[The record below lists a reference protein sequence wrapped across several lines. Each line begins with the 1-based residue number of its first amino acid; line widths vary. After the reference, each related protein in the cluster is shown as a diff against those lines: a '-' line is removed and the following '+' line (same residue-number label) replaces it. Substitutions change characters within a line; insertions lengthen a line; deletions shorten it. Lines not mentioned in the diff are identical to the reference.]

1 MRTPELQPAAATD
14 VYRQTTHRKRNPSAL
29 IFFILLWA
37 VLIAC
42 GVAGAKWY
50 SDRIQNDV
58 SDRLESQTAAQI
70 TQMQQ
75 DYEARMTQLE
85 TDYKAQL
92 ALMESKIQ
100 TLNELLTFTKDN
112 MDTKTDNSNK
122 LYTQLAEVKKQLAEL
137 KKNLDVLK

>member
-1 MRTPELQPAAATD
+1 MRTPELQPAVATD
-14 VYRQTTHRKRNPSAL
+14 VYRQPALRKRKPSAL
-29 IFFILLWA
+29 LFFVLIWVL
-37 VLIAC
+37 LIAC

-50 SDRIQNDV
+50 SDRIQNQV

-70 TQMQQ
+70 TRMQQ
-75 DYEARMTQLE
+75 DYEIRMTQLE

-137 KKNLDVLK
+137 RKNLDVLK